1 MRGIINVVA
10 AQPLTLTA
18 SVSSSGTY
26 TGKYFSFSLNKK
38 SY

>member
-18 SVSSSGTY
+18 SVSSGTY